1 MNLFAELC
9 LLKNESYFISIGPL
23 MDCLRK
29 NASREVSWFNLKG
42 FQSTK
47 MIYQS
52 NSDKKKMFIHKKSN
66 SWLLSTWVPVG
77 LKNVFCCLPCV
88 LFPMPNMKNNLILN
102 TEHQLARISPNL
114 SAFSIDFMASTK
126 FFAHPVTL
134 LFLVIHKIIEN

>member
-1 MNLFAELC
+1 MYLRKRRSPDFDMNLFAELC

-52 NSDKKKMFIHKKSN
+52 NSDKTKTKKRNIL
-66 SWLLSTWVPVG
+66 LLSKGFPVG
-77 LKNVFCCLPCV
+77 LK
-88 LFPMPNMKNNLILN
+88 MY
-102 TEHQLARISPNL
+102 LAVYHVSF
-114 SAFSIDFMASTK
+114 FSS
-126 FFAHPVTL
+126 
-134 LFLVIHKIIEN
+134 